1 MMLEMKE
8 QQARLR

>member
-1 MMLEMKE
+1 MQEMKD